1 MKTSSKRQ
9 DLYIYISR
17 TFVFLSLDDYKK
29 HYLFIY
35 LFIYLLIDFKYDNT
49 VIFITANCFSA
60 LGLDS
65 GEIKD
70 EALSQ
75 SIPIN
80 SEPDN
85 AKPHFIRLNEVVR
98 DFPYGWRP
106 RTTFQDYVQVIT
118 IFL

>member
-35 LFIYLLIDFKYDNT
+35 LLIDFKYDNT

-65 GEIKD
+65 GEITD

-98 DFPYGWRP
+98 DFPFGWSP
-106 RTTFQDYVQVIT
+106 RAAHQDYVQVIT